1 MKICLVRHGQT
12 DWNKSHLWQGLTDNP
27 LNETGLAQAAAVGE
41 ALKGMAWDAAFSSP
55 LIRAQQTA
63 QQICAACGLEPPT
76 PVDGAFLE
84 RDFGRYEGTVI
95 PDHPLDE
102 ADPTLEPMEQ
112 VRDRMEAALLKL
124 CGEQYGKNIIIA
136 SHGRASRAL
145 LERLFGVEAVGHLKN
160 CSMSL
165 FEYREGAFR
174 PILINRT
181 PEQFTQDKQELGL

>member
-1 MKICLVRHGQT
+1 MYICIVRHGQT
-12 DWNKSHLWQGLTDNP
+12 EWNKARLWQGLTDNP
-27 LNETGLAQAAAVGE
+27 LNETGMAQAAAVGE
-41 ALKGMAWDAAFSSP
+41 ALKGMSWDAAFSSP

-63 QQICAACGLEPPT
+63 GQICAACGLEPPT
-76 PVDGAFLE
+76 TVAGAFLE
-84 RDFGRYEGTVI
+84 RDFGRYEGLFI
-95 PDHPLDE
+95 PDNPLDE

-145 LERLFGVEAVGHLKN
+145 LERLFGVEAVGHLHN

-174 PILINRT
+174 PILINRP
-181 PEQFTQDKQELGL
+181 PEQFAREKQELGL